1 MNARAH
7 AFRALRQRL
16 EIDVGGQVGVAWRA
30 QRIGKGVTGDRLQR
44 VAQSE
49 MGVTVVDDQSGSVRT
64 HTPAELERNTVG
76 APFVDRAF
84 GGMTQGARH
93 RRFEERQRI
102 GCRTDEKIAVR
113 RDIDDTLM
121 PAAGL
126 FDRLVN
132 WQRIDEFVGDDDAR
146 AAGDILEFIVPQ
158 DRHVEIVKLALL
170 HLLQR
175 GT

>member
-1 MNARAH
+1 MLKDVERRFVDQGLDKARSLWQGRVEAGK
-7 AFRALRQRL
+7 L
-16 EIDVGGQVGVAWRA
+16 E
-30 QRIGKGVTGDRLQR
+30 
-44 VAQSE
+44 
-49 MGVTVVDDQSGSVRT
+49 
-64 HTPAELERNTVG
+64 PAELERNTVG